1 MSDYV
6 SYISPQD
13 PANQDSVIYKFAL
26 PGYSKENVSVKIAKR
41 LLLIYVTRGDKQ
53 YLAYKERLSS
63 LYTSNTR
70 VQAHMNDGM
79 LKVYFHY
86 ENPVRDIRIL

>member
-6 SYISPQD
+6 NYISPQD
-13 PANQDSVIYKFAL
+13 PADQDSVIHKFPL

-41 LLLIYVTRGDKQ
+41 LLLIYVTRNGKQ
-53 YLAYKERLSS
+53 YLAYRERLSS
-63 LYTSNTR
+63 LYTETTR

-86 ENPVRDIRIL
+86 QNPVREIRIL